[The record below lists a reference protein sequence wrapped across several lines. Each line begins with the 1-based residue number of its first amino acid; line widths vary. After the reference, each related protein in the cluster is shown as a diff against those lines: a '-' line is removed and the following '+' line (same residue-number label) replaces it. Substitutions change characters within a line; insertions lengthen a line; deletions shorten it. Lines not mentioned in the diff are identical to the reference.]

1 MLSEPKETRLF
12 LTKTLAKIAQV
23 VVQSR
28 VPFPREAPRQPN
40 NWLNLVTDEVIDVR
54 NQVRASR

>member
-12 LTKTLAKIAQV
+12 LTKTLAKIAQIV
-23 VVQSR
+23 IQSR

-40 NWLNLVTDEVIDVR
+40 NWLNLITDELLDVR
-54 NQVRASR
+54 SQV